1 MKWKIALDNGNVV
14 GVVFIDFKKA
24 FDCVSHSILYL
35 KLQALG
41 FSGSALVWIRDY
53 LKDRKQFAVVNEC
66 KSQLNAVKCGIPQ
79 GSLLGPRL
87 SPFNDLPDQI
97 KEGEIDMYADDTTL
111 FYIGPS
117 VDVVCD
123 ALNRILGDVH
133 NWCRNNKLT
142 IDSGK
147 SEVMVLNRNSFCDP
161 PERVVQYTR
170 TVTVRTDRTDRQ
182 QGYTVCK
189 GCFTVRKSHLISGTW
204 NIFMARVVIYGLSIH
219 TDRTDR

>member
-1 MKWKIALDNGNVV
+1 MTHLTEKWKIALDNGNIV

-41 FSGSALVWIRDY
+41 FSGSALAWIRDY
-53 LKDRKQFAVVNEC
+53 LKDRKEFAVVNGC

-87 SPFNDLPDQI
+87 FSFNDLPDQI

-117 VDVVCD
+117 ADVVCD

-133 NWCRNNKLT
+133 NWCRNDK
-142 IDSGK
+142 
-147 SEVMVLNRNSFCDP
+147 
-161 PERVVQYTR
+161 
-170 TVTVRTDRTDRQ
+170 
-182 QGYTVCK
+182 
-189 GCFTVRKSHLISGTW
+189 
-204 NIFMARVVIYGLSIH
+204 
-219 TDRTDR
+219 